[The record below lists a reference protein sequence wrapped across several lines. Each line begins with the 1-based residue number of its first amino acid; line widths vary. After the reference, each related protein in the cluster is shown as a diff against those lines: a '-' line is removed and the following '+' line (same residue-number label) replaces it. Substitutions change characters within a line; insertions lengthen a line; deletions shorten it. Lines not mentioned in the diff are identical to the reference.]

1 MFYQFYCPRVQLI
14 EVIGGVGQ
22 TVGIVESEP
31 VDVGLNGIDVFSVFF
46 IRICVIKTK
55 ETGPAEVF
63 GNAEVQAH

>member
-1 MFYQFYCPRVQLI
+1 MLYQFYCPRVQLI

-22 TVGIVESEP
+22 TVGVIESEP
-31 VDVGLNGIDVFSVFF
+31 VDVCLNGIDLFSVFF

-55 ETGPAEVF
+55 ETGPVEVF